1 MVETPHKLQLQ
12 KSYSCKAYLGR
23 YPYNLINSENL
34 EKYYTT
40 LTDFNFI
47 TVKINHSEFG
57 VQPLIEDYDLIDDT
71 DTLNY
76 PEYNSEKVKSL
87 KLIQGA
93 LKLSAHILAVDKGQ
107 LASQLHGRLLNQKMA
122 KEIQAL
128 LAKIKQST
136 TIPWLRPL
144 TPSLTPPGGRLLR
157 TLKGHSYSVK
167 AVAVTPNGQQVI
179 SASDDNTLKVWN
191 LATGEEQFTLN
202 GHSNSVKA
210 VAVTPKRQQV
220 ISASDDNTPRTWSPA
235 TTGEEQFTLN
245 GHSSWVK
252 AVAVTPNGQ
261 QVISASDDNTLKV
274 WNLATGE

>member
-1 MVETPHKLQLQ
+1 MGEFVDKFAAESPAFQR
-12 KSYSCKAYLGR
+12 AYLGSLA
-23 YPYNLINSENL
+23 PSLVKSGKL
-34 EKYYTT
+34 EKYYQI
-40 LTDFNFI
+40 LTDFDFL
-47 TVKINHSEFG
+47 VAKINHPEFG

-136 TIPWLRPL
+136 TIPWLCPL
-144 TPSLTPPGGRLLR
+144 TPSLTPPGGGLHR
-157 TLKGHSYSVK
+157 TLNGHSNWVKAVAVTLNGHSNSVN

-179 SASDDNTLKVWN
+179 SASHDYTLKVWN
-191 LATGEEQFTLN
+191 LATGKVIATFT
-202 GHSNSVKA
+202 GEFPISCCA
-210 VAVTPKRQQV
+210 VAPDGMTIV
-220 ISASDDNTPRTWSPA
+220 A
-235 TTGEEQFTLN
+235 GEQSGRVHFLRLEN
-245 GHSSWVK
+245 MIEG
-252 AVAVTPNGQ
+252 
-261 QVISASDDNTLKV
+261 
-274 WNLATGE
+274 